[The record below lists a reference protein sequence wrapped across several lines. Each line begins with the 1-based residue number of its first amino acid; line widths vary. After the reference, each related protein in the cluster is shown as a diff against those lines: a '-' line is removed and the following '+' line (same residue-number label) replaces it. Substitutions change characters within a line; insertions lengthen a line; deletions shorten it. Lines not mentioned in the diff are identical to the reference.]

1 MILKTE
7 NGNVSY
13 ESLKVQAIFA
23 FYGNPETILKKGGI
37 TILVMIWGVRRNFFK
52 EVYQNDYHEGFC
64 NQPQKWCYGNK
75 KKLVLPWHHS
85 ARKPLVGFLPR
96 LNFLLQ
102 KVIYGV
108 IFLNFLKNAIFL
120 SDQFIRRGEKTLKK
134 SSSIF
139 GDFTETY

>member
-1 MILKTE
+1 MLATNPPRFKPFFAIYGSSQTIWK
-7 NGNVSY
+7 NGC
-13 ESLKVQAIFA
+13 
-23 FYGNPETILKKGGI
+23 I
-37 TILVMIWGVRRNFFK
+37 TILALISGVRRNFFK

-108 IFLNFLKNAIFL
+108 IFLIFLKNAIFL
-120 SDQFIRRGEKTLKK
+120 SDQFIRGGEKTLKK